1 MRLHIYVLMYA
12 YCITIITCF
21 IKQQYVMKSSTST
34 TINYTNYYKINKRT
48 LLSLLKD
55 SNDIDSI
62 PSSSSSSSS
71 SIINNA
77 NVNIDIPEIP
87 PSKSEIWKSRAILL
101 IVSAF
106 YGTNFGCVKILGD
119 SLDSGVAAAIRFF
132 IAFLVFSP
140 QLFKVIKTNPKL
152 ITGGFEIGF
161 YTFLGYWAQSNA
173 LQTSSASTVAF
184 ICSLQVVIV
193 PLIDLIIDKNRR
205 NIPTIIETLL
215 PALLAVA
222 GVACLEL
229 GGSVVPGRG
238 DLWALIQP
246 LTFGFAFW
254 RIERIMK
261 LSTKPGEAQA
271 FTAASLMIVFLMS
284 CFWAFSSFIFP
295 ILHNTASDG
304 SSSSL
309 GIDKHTQ
316 DQLFIAIHQQIDAI
330 TSNWKVIAALLWT
343 GIMTTAITTFGE
355 NIAMKTLNAA
365 ESTVI
370 YSTEPLWGTAFAA
383 VTLGETIGWNT
394 ALGALFIISACAWR
408 SVSVQVAGV
417 ITTIQISYLQ
427 GFEEVS
433 ENIIVNFMK
442 ILEEIFGT
450 SPR

>member
-1 MRLHIYVLMYA
+1 MMMHHP
-12 YCITIITCF
+12 
-21 IKQQYVMKSSTST
+21 MKSIQSS
-34 TINYTNYYKINKRT
+34 IIYNNYDKINKIT
-48 LLSLLKD
+48 ILSLLKD
-55 SNDIDSI
+55 SNNIESNPSLSSS
-62 PSSSSSSSS
+62 PSSSSYVNP
-71 SIINNA
+71 IDNNVLINLD
-77 NVNIDIPEIP
+77 VSEIP
-87 PSKSEIWKSRAILL
+87 PSEKDIWKSRAILL

-119 SLDSGVAAAIRFF
+119 SLDGGVAAAIRFF

-140 QLFKVIKTNPKL
+140 QLLKVIKTNPKL
-152 ITGGFEIGF
+152 ITGGFEIGL

-193 PLIDLIIDKNRR
+193 PLIDLILDKSRR
-205 NIPTIIETLL
+205 NLSTIVETLV
-215 PALLAVA
+215 PAFLAVA

-229 GGSVVPGRG
+229 GGAVAPGRG

-284 CFWAFSSFIFP
+284 TFWAFSSFIFP
-295 ILHNTASDG
+295 ILHNHSNIG
-304 SSSSL
+304 MNIIN
-309 GIDKHTQ
+309 IDKYTQ
-316 DQLFIAIHQQIDAI
+316 DQLFNAIYQQIDAI

-343 GIMTTAITTFGE
+343 GIVTTAITTFGE

-383 VTLGETIGWNT
+383 MTLGETIGWNT
-394 ALGALFIISACAWR
+394 ALGALFIITACSWR
-408 SVSVQVAGV
+408 SLSVQVAGI
-417 ITTIQISYLQ
+417 ITTLQISYLQ
-427 GFEEVS
+427 GYEEVS
-433 ENIIVNFMK
+433 ENIIINLMK
-442 ILEEIFGT
+442 ILQEIFG
-450 SPR
+450 SPPNA

>member
-1 MRLHIYVLMYA
+1 MRSI
-12 YCITIITCF
+12 
-21 IKQQYVMKSSTST
+21 ST
-34 TINYTNYYKINKRT
+34 TINHTNYYKIKKKT

-55 SNDIDSI
+55 NNNIDSTLSS

-71 SIINNA
+71 SITNNV
-77 NVNIDIPEIP
+77 NLNIDIPEIP
-87 PSKSEIWKSRAILL
+87 PSNSEIWKSRAILL

-119 SLDSGVAAAIRFF
+119 SLDGGIAAAIRFF
-132 IAFLVFSP
+132 IAFLVFAP

-152 ITGGFEIGF
+152 IYGGIEIGF

-173 LQTSSASTVAF
+173 LQTSNASTVAF

-205 NIPTIIETLL
+205 NIPTIIETLV
-215 PALLAVA
+215 PAFLAVA

-229 GGSVVPGRG
+229 GGSVVPGTG

-261 LSTKPGEAQA
+261 LSTEPGEAQA

-284 CFWAFSSFIFP
+284 CIWAFSSFIFP
-295 ILHNTASDG
+295 ILHNTSGG
-304 SSSSL
+304 SSNE
-309 GIDKHTQ
+309 GMNVDKHTL
-316 DQLFIAIHQQIDAI
+316 DQLFIAIYQQLDAI

-383 VTLGETIGWNT
+383 ITLGETIGWNT
-394 ALGALFIISACAWR
+394 ALGALFIITACAWR

-442 ILEEIFGT
+442 ILEDIFGT
-450 SPR
+450 SPH